1 MEPAHRH
8 ERIAEE
14 KATYRVMS
22 RCRRCDFCAAVEGE
36 LDELIELIELIEAL
50 S

>member
-1 MEPAHRH
+1 MEPAHRQ

-22 RCRRCDFCAAVEGE
+22 RCRRCDFCAAEEGE
-36 LDELIELIELIEAL
+36 LDELIELIEAL